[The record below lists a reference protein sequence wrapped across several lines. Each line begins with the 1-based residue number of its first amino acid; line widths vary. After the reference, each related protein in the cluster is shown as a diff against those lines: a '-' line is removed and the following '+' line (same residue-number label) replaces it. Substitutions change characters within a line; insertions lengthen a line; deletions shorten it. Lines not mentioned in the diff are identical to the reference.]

1 MIHPHFIYPGLGPV
15 HITIPTIPVTAWNE
29 RGGTP
34 SASCPFALKRLH
46 LYKRRFMPKIQVQ
59 AEVDVKS
66 LLAQM
71 DTDEL
76 EGLVREASALLTQR
90 KSDSGKSQITQLLQR
105 LNEECAL
112 PEAHWEA
119 FHFLSQKEQRRVCR
133 KQNKRNWML

>member
-1 MIHPHFIYPGLGPV
+1 M
-15 HITIPTIPVTAWNE
+15 
-29 RGGTP
+29 
-34 SASCPFALKRLH
+34 S
-46 LYKRRFMPKIQVQ
+46 KIQVQ

-119 FHFLSQKEQRRVCR
+119 FHFLSQKRATQGLSETEQAALDALIQKEEALRL
-133 KQNKRNWML
+133 KRIQLLGELAQLKGVSILQMAEELGIHSID